1 MSDKPRTRATVEPL
15 AATQDQI
22 EQQKRVIL
30 ATRSTVGQLLASL
43 DGLAAQQETYNRL
56 GLADDAILSD
66 EAFAGTGTDKATYR
80 AAIVSID
87 ALFTLLEQ
95 GHGTNLEKFA
105 R

>member
-1 MSDKPRTRATVEPL
+1 MPTATPRTALPP
-15 AATQDQI
+15 TQDQI
-22 EQQKRVIL
+22 EQQKRVIR
-30 ATRSTVGQLLASL
+30 ATMQTTAQLLGAC
-43 DGLAAQQETYNRL
+43 DGLAAQQETYQRL

-87 ALFTLLEQ
+87 ALFALLDQ